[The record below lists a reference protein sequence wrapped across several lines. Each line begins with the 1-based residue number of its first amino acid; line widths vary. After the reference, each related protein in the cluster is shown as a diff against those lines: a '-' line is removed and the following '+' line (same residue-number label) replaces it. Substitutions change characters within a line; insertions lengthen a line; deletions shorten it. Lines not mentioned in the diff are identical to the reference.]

1 MRCAIYTRVSTDEQA
16 RSDYSSLDRQR
27 ELCAS
32 YVDLHREDHWK
43 VTEVYEDGGY
53 SGKDMNRP
61 ALQRLL
67 RDFTNGK
74 VDAVVTYKID
84 RVSRSLKDF
93 YDFWELLQEHK
104 VTFASAT
111 QQFDTS
117 TSAGMLMLNILLS
130 FAQYERELTRERTL
144 SKMAGRAER
153 GLWNGGMVPI
163 GFDYCAE
170 AKALTANEREAEIVQ
185 FAFERFIETKS
196 PSLVA
201 NEANSRGYRTKKRQ
215 VVARDGATKEI
226 GGNRFDEDTVK
237 AIIRNPLYKGV
248 IRYDGKLFPG
258 THSPIVAPETWD
270 RANQY
275 VGQAREDDGT
285 RNRDEHVHLLKGIAK
300 CGVCGTTMTP
310 YPAGKKGKDGQP
322 YLYYAC
328 TSVTQDGSASP
339 CPVRSL
345 PAREFETL
353 IKSVLIDLGAHSAML
368 ESCVQ
373 AANREAVIP
382 IKELEEQQRRHREE
396 VARLTTGIRR
406 IIEIIK
412 SQDDLGPD
420 LRAELKKLSEEKEQ
434 LGTLI
439 EKLQMDIDHRRRRV
453 LDAGLIR
460 RNLVEFERLVNLM
473 PAADQKELM
482 QLLLNKV
489 EVRPFDPERDGLPD
503 GSSGAFATKVRSKWY
518 RVSVSL
524 QQLPGL
530 GLGKR
535 HSGGSSDYR
544 GKWLPDLDSNQ
555 EHRG

>member
-170 AKALTANEREAEIVQ
+170 GKALTANEREAEIVQ

-285 RNRDEHVHLLKGIAK
+285 ATTARHLYLRGGAAV
-300 CGVCGTTMTP
+300 GSMT
-310 YPAGKKGKDGQP
+310 K
-322 YLYYAC
+322 
-328 TSVTQDGSASP
+328 
-339 CPVRSL
+339 
-345 PAREFETL
+345 
-353 IKSVLIDLGAHSAML
+353 I
-368 ESCVQ
+368 
-373 AANREAVIP
+373 
-382 IKELEEQQRRHREE
+382 
-396 VARLTTGIRR
+396 
-406 IIEIIK
+406 
-412 SQDDLGPD
+412 
-420 LRAELKKLSEEKEQ
+420 
-434 LGTLI
+434 
-439 EKLQMDIDHRRRRV
+439 
-453 LDAGLIR
+453 
-460 RNLVEFERLVNLM
+460 
-473 PAADQKELM
+473 
-482 QLLLNKV
+482 
-489 EVRPFDPERDGLPD
+489 
-503 GSSGAFATKVRSKWY
+503 
-518 RVSVSL
+518 
-524 QQLPGL
+524 
-530 GLGKR
+530 
-535 HSGGSSDYR
+535 SGGR
-544 GKWLPDLDSNQ
+544 
-555 EHRG
+555 

>member
-32 YVDLHREDHWK
+32 YVDLHGEDDWK

-170 AKALTANEREAEIVQ
+170 GKALTANEREAEIVQ

-226 GGNRFDEDTVK
+226 GGNRFDEDTVNEL
-237 AIIRNPLYKGV
+237 R
-248 IRYDGKLFPG
+248 
-258 THSPIVAPETWD
+258 T
-270 RANQY
+270 RAKDALLTMEI
-275 VGQAREDDGT
+275 AREERVEEVSQDL
-285 RNRDEHVHLLKGIAK
+285 RDLEFEGKGLTPELIAK
-300 CGVCGTTMTP
+300 LA
-310 YPAGKKGKDGQP
+310 AGGIHTRDDLADLAVDELTELTAVDEAQAKALIMK
-322 YLYYAC
+322 
-328 TSVTQDGSASP
+328 
-339 CPVRSL
+339 
-345 PAREFETL
+345 AREHWFT
-353 IKSVLIDLGAHSAML
+353 A
-368 ESCVQ
+368 
-373 AANREAVIP
+373 
-382 IKELEEQQRRHREE
+382 
-396 VARLTTGIRR
+396 
-406 IIEIIK
+406 
-412 SQDDLGPD
+412 
-420 LRAELKKLSEEKEQ
+420 
-434 LGTLI
+434 
-439 EKLQMDIDHRRRRV
+439 
-453 LDAGLIR
+453 
-460 RNLVEFERLVNLM
+460 
-473 PAADQKELM
+473 
-482 QLLLNKV
+482 
-489 EVRPFDPERDGLPD
+489 
-503 GSSGAFATKVRSKWY
+503 
-518 RVSVSL
+518 
-524 QQLPGL
+524 
-530 GLGKR
+530 
-535 HSGGSSDYR
+535 
-544 GKWLPDLDSNQ
+544 
-555 EHRG
+555 

>member
-1 MRCAIYTRVSTDEQA
+1 M
-16 RSDYSSLDRQR
+16 
-27 ELCAS
+27 
-32 YVDLHREDHWK
+32 
-43 VTEVYEDGGY
+43 
-53 SGKDMNRP
+53 
-61 ALQRLL
+61 
-67 RDFTNGK
+67 
-74 VDAVVTYKID
+74 
-84 RVSRSLKDF
+84 
-93 YDFWELLQEHK
+93 
-104 VTFASAT
+104 TFASAT

-170 AKALTANEREAEIVQ
+170 VKALTANEREAEIVQ

-310 YPAGKKGKDGQP
+310 YPAGRRARTGSRI
-322 YLYYAC
+322 C
-328 TSVTQDGSASP
+328 TTPAP
-339 CPVRSL
+339 RSRRKAAL
-345 PAREFETL
+345 RPARC
-353 IKSVLIDLGAHSAML
+353 GACRRGSLRRSSRA
-368 ESCVQ
+368 SSSTSGPIAPCSR
-373 AANREAVIP
+373 AASRPP
-382 IKELEEQQRRHREE
+382 I
-396 VARLTTGIRR
+396 A
-406 IIEIIK
+406 
-412 SQDDLGPD
+412 
-420 LRAELKKLSEEKEQ
+420 
-434 LGTLI
+434 
-439 EKLQMDIDHRRRRV
+439 
-453 LDAGLIR
+453 
-460 RNLVEFERLVNLM
+460 
-473 PAADQKELM
+473 
-482 QLLLNKV
+482 
-489 EVRPFDPERDGLPD
+489 
-503 GSSGAFATKVRSKWY
+503 
-518 RVSVSL
+518 
-524 QQLPGL
+524 
-530 GLGKR
+530 KR
-535 HSGGSSDYR
+535 
-544 GKWLPDLDSNQ
+544 
-555 EHRG
+555 